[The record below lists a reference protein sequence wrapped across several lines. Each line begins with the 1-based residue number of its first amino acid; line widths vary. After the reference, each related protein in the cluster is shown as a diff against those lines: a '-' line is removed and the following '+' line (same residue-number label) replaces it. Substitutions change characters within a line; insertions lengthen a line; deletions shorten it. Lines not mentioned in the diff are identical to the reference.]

1 MTSKPGTKAHLL
13 NIDCKLHTPHEIITY
28 KEKKK
33 KRKLVWQRERSNRQQ
48 VYGNLTPLVDIRRE
62 LKMKNTVSQEFMF
75 E

>member
-1 MTSKPGTKAHLL
+1 MPSKPGTKAHLL
-13 NIDCKLHTPHEIITY
+13 NIDCKLHTPYEIITY